1 MLRVMHMDNTEVI
14 AAFLRGFRKWTGCC
28 WPTEFGPLKLNL
40 EGVKSSQAALMA
52 GATTGSERAE
62 WCNATDWLKQV
73 EDDAR
78 KAEEEA
84 QHATNLAVLGHLRE
98 ARQHAQEAC
107 HLESQYTSFTTWR
120 PLLTAI
126 VNQLESAGIDEQP
139 DHPST
144 PAERS
149 DGAAKAVARDG
160 SPYQRG
166 IGPIVSSGS

>member
-1 MLRVMHMDNTEVI
+1 MDNTEVI

-28 WPTEFGPLKLNL
+28 WSMEFGPRKLNL
-40 EGVKSSQAALMA
+40 GGVKSSQAALMV
-52 GATTGSERAE
+52 GATAGSERAE
-62 WCNATDWLKQV
+62 WCKATDWLKRV

-98 ARQHAQEAC
+98 ARQHALEAC
-107 HLESQYTSFTTWR
+107 HLESQYTSGDTWR

-126 VNQLESAGIDEQP
+126 TKLLESAGLDELP
-139 DHPST
+139 DHPSSLT
-144 PAERS
+144 DRFPE
-149 DGAAKAVARDG
+149 GTVKTGNRDG
-160 SPYQRG
+160 CLYPRG